1 MWEPRRI
8 SGARYQRVA
17 TYSVMMGISR
27 IKFEHTILVFGGSHG
42 TREAEVGHLDFAV
55 RVDEEVGWL

>member
-1 MWEPRRI
+1 
-8 SGARYQRVA
+8 
-17 TYSVMMGISR
+17 MMGISR